1 MDTSPASD
9 EPESRALPEATV
21 AGDWTI
27 LGVIT
32 VAIAGLLFWRR
43 RKRRG

>member
-9 EPESRALPEATV
+9 EPESKALPEATV

-32 VAIAGLLFWRR
+32 AIAGLLFWRR
-43 RKRRG
+43 RTRRG